1 MKPFEHKGRE
11 FCYRPAYDAWLS
23 FKPYITL
30 ALAPNGQYSAVQ
42 EVRGYVI
49 EAYGETPQEALDAL
63 EART

>member
-30 ALAPNGQYSAVQ
+30 ALAPNGQYRAVQ
-42 EVRGYVI
+42 AFEDYIVEG
-49 EAYGETPQEALDAL
+49 YGETPQEALDAL
-63 EART
+63 EAQT